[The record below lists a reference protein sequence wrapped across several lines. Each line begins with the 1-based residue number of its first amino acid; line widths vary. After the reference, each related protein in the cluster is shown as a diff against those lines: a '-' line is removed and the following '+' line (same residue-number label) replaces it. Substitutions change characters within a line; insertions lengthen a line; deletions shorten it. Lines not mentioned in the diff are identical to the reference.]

1 MFKKP
6 ESVKELYAFFMP
18 NLIKPPGK
26 PSYIFAGIHFDRP
39 GWHIDIYGR
48 PVDDAMIIWFYSHP
62 NRDPNWTMSY
72 DKFMHENATTCI
84 HR

>member
-39 GWHIDIYGR
+39 GWHVDIYR
-48 PVDDAMIIWFYSHP
+48 KRKSNAMAIWLYPHP
-62 NRDPNWTMSY
+62 ARAPKWVVCY
-72 DKFMHENATTCI
+72 DKFTNPSQES
-84 HR
+84 